1 MLNTTKLAPA
11 ASRVRGGLH
20 TLAALAATPLAPTD
34 YVDLF
39 DPLRSRT
46 DLRARIVSV
55 TPETDDASTVTLRP
69 GRMWQG
75 HRPGQFL
82 RIGVEVDGVR
92 HWRSYSLTSAPD
104 RADGLLTITV
114 QAIADGLVSG
124 QLVRRARSGE
134 LVALE
139 QAAGEFTLPD
149 PLPGKALFVTAGSGI
164 TPVMGMLRSH
174 LPQLDDVI
182 VVHSA
187 PTAEDTI
194 FGTELRAMAAS
205 GRLQLVERHT
215 RRDGRLD
222 PTQLAA
228 LVPDLA
234 ERETWACGPGGLL
247 DAVEEHWA
255 AAGWVDRLHTE
266 RFRASLVEP
275 GQGGTIAFSRS
286 DRTVLADGATSLL
299 DAGEDAG
306 VLMPSGCR
314 MGICFGCVV
323 PLRDGAVRDLR
334 TGDVTVVGPDDAV
347 PIQTCINA
355 AATACELDL

>member
-1 MLNTTKLAPA
+1 MMLTTKIAPA
-11 ASRVRGGLH
+11 ATRFRGGLH
-20 TLAALAATPLAPTD
+20 TLAELAATPLAPTD
-34 YVDLF
+34 YLDLL

-55 TPETDDASTVTLRP
+55 VPETAGASTVTLRP
-69 GRMWQG
+69 GKTWRR
-75 HRPGQFL
+75 HRPGQFV
-82 RIGVEVDGVR
+82 RVGVEVDGVR
-92 HWRSYSLTSAPD
+92 HWRSYSLTSPSD
-104 RADGLLTITV
+104 RADGLLSVTV
-114 QAIADGLVSG
+114 QTIPDGLVSNH
-124 QLVRRARSGE
+124 LVRQAQPGE
-134 LVALE
+134 LVHLD
-139 QAAGEFTLPD
+139 QAAGEFTLPAT
-149 PLPGKALFVTAGSGI
+149 LPTKTLFVTAGSGI

-174 LPQLDDVI
+174 LDDLSDVV

-187 PTAEDTI
+187 PTAQATI
-194 FGTELRAMAAS
+194 FGAELQAMADS
-205 GRLQLVERHT
+205 GRLRLVQRHT

-222 PTQLAA
+222 PAQLAE

-234 ERETWACGPGGLL
+234 ERETWACGPGELL
-247 DAVEEHWA
+247 DALEDHWT
-255 AAGWVDRLHTE
+255 GEGRGERLHTE
-266 RFRASLVEP
+266 RFRASLAEP
-275 GQGGTIAFSRS
+275 GQGGTIAFRRTGRS
-286 DRTVLADGATSLL
+286 VEADGATSLL

-334 TGDVTVVGPDDAV
+334 TGDVTVVGPDDEV

>member
-1 MLNTTKLAPA
+1 MLLTTKLAPA
-11 ASRVRGGLH
+11 ASRLRGGLH
-20 TLAALAATPLAPTD
+20 TLAELAATSLAPAD
-34 YVDLF
+34 YLDLL

-55 TPETDDASTVTLRP
+55 VPETAGASTVTLRP
-69 GRMWQG
+69 GRTWRP
-75 HRPGQFL
+75 HRPGQYV
-82 RIGVEVDGVR
+82 RIGVDVGGVR
-92 HWRSYSLTSAPD
+92 HWRSYSLTSPPD
-104 RADGLLTITV
+104 RDDGLLSITV
-114 QAIADGLVSG
+114 QTIPDGLVSG
-124 QLVRRARSGE
+124 HLVRRALPGE
-134 LVALE
+134 LVHLAE
-139 QAAGEFTLPD
+139 AAGEFTLPAT
-149 PLPGKALFVTAGSGI
+149 LPSRTLFVTAGSGI

-174 LPQLDDVI
+174 LDDLPDVV

-187 PTAEDTI
+187 PTAEATI
-194 FGTELRAMAAS
+194 FGAELRAMAAA
-205 GRLQLVERHT
+205 GRLRLVERHT

-222 PTQLAA
+222 PTQLAE

-234 ERETWACGPGGLL
+234 ERETWACGPGELL
-247 DAVEEHWA
+247 DALEDHWA
-255 AAGWVDRLHTE
+255 AEGCAERLHTE
-266 RFRASLVEP
+266 RFQAALAEP
-275 GQGGTIAFSRS
+275 GQGGTIAFRRS
-286 DRTVLADGATSLL
+286 DRRVEADGTTSLL

-334 TGDVTVVGPDDAV
+334 TGDVTVVGPDDEV

>member
-1 MLNTTKLAPA
+1 MMLTTKIAPA
-11 ASRVRGGLH
+11 ATRFRGGLH
-20 TLAALAATPLAPTD
+20 TLAELAVTPLAPTD
-34 YVDLF
+34 YLDLL

-55 TPETDDASTVTLRP
+55 APETAGASTVTLRP
-69 GRMWQG
+69 GRTWQG
-75 HRPGQFL
+75 HRPGQFV
-82 RIGVEVDGVR
+82 RVGVEVDGVR
-92 HWRSYSLTSAPD
+92 HWRSYSLTSSPD

-114 QAIADGLVSG
+114 QTIEDGLVSN
-124 QLVRRARSGE
+124 QLVRRAQSGE
-134 LVALE
+134 LVHVE
-139 QAAGEFTLPD
+139 QAAGEFTLP
-149 PLPGKALFVTAGSGI
+149 PTLPAKTLFVTAGSGI

-174 LPQLDDVI
+174 LDDLSDVV

-187 PTAEDTI
+187 PTADDTI
-194 FGTELRAMAAS
+194 FGAELQALADA
-205 GRLQLVERHT
+205 GRLRLVQRHT

-222 PTQLAA
+222 ATQLAD
-228 LVPDLA
+228 LVPDLVD
-234 ERETWACGPGGLL
+234 RETWACGPGELL
-247 DAVEEHWA
+247 DALEDHWA
-255 AAGWVDRLHTE
+255 DAGCAERLHIE
-266 RFRASLVEP
+266 RFRATLVEP
-275 GQGGTIAFSRS
+275 GQGGTIAFARS
-286 DRTVLADGATSLL
+286 GRSVEADGATSLL

-334 TGDVTVVGPDDAV
+334 TGDVTVVGPDDEV

>member
-1 MLNTTKLAPA
+1 MMLTTKIAPT
-11 ASRVRGGLH
+11 ASRFRGGLQA
-20 TLAALAATPLAPTD
+20 LAELAATPLAPAD
-34 YVDLF
+34 YLDLL

-55 TPETDDASTVTLRP
+55 VPETAGASTVTLRP
-69 GRMWQG
+69 GRTWAG
-75 HRPGQFL
+75 HRPGQFV
-82 RIGVEVDGVR
+82 RVGVEVDGVR
-92 HWRSYSLTSAPD
+92 HWRSYSLTSSPD
-104 RADGLLTITV
+104 RADGLLSITV
-114 QAIADGLVSG
+114 QSIPDGLVSN
-124 QLVRRARSGE
+124 QLVCRAQSGD
-134 LVALE
+134 LVHLA
-139 QAAGEFTLPD
+139 QAAGDFTLPVT
-149 PLPGKALFVTAGSGI
+149 LPAKALFVTAGSGI

-174 LPQLDDVI
+174 LDELSDVV

-187 PTAEDTI
+187 ATSQDTI
-194 FGTELRAMAAS
+194 FGAELRAMAGS
-205 GRLQLVERHT
+205 GRLRLVERHT

-222 PTQLAA
+222 PAQLAA

-234 ERETWACGPGGLL
+234 ERETWACGPGELL
-247 DAVEEHWA
+247 DALEDHWTSAGCVE
-255 AAGWVDRLHTE
+255 RLHTE

-275 GQGGTIAFSRS
+275 GQGGTIAFRRS
-286 DRTVLADGATSLL
+286 QRSVEADGATSLL

-334 TGDVTVVGPDDAV
+334 TGDVTLAGPDDEV
-347 PIQTCINA
+347 SIQTCINA

>member
-1 MLNTTKLAPA
+1 MTSTTNLAPA
-11 ASRVRGGLH
+11 TSRLRGGLH
-20 TLAALAATPLAPTD
+20 TLAALAATPLAPAD
-34 YVDLF
+34 YLDLL

-55 TPETDDASTVTLRP
+55 VPETAGASTVTLRP
-69 GRMWQG
+69 GRTWRP
-75 HRPGQFL
+75 HLPGQFV
-82 RIGVEVDGVR
+82 RVGVDVDGVR
-92 HWRSYSLTSAPD
+92 HWRSYSLTSPPD
-104 RADGLLTITV
+104 RSDGLLSITV
-114 QAIADGLVSG
+114 QTIPDGLVSAH
-124 QLVRRARSGE
+124 LVQHAQPGE
-134 LVALE
+134 LVHLA
-139 QAAGEFTLPD
+139 QAAGEFTLPAT
-149 PLPGKALFVTAGSGI
+149 LPAKTLFVTAGSGI

-174 LPQLDDVI
+174 LGELPDVV

-194 FGTELRAMAAS
+194 FGAELRAMAGS
-205 GRLQLVERHT
+205 GQLRLVERHT

-222 PTQLAA
+222 PDQLAE

-234 ERETWACGPGGLL
+234 ERETWACGPGELL
-247 DAVEEHWA
+247 DALEAHWTA
-255 AAGWVDRLHTE
+255 EGRAGRLHTE
-266 RFRASLVEP
+266 RFQASLAEP
-275 GQGGTIAFSRS
+275 GQGGTIAFRRS
-286 DRTVLADGATSLL
+286 GRSVEADGATSLL

-334 TGDVTVVGPDDAV
+334 TGEVTVVGPDDEV
-347 PIQTCINA
+347 RIQTCINA

>member
-1 MLNTTKLAPA
+1 MTSTTKLAPV
-11 ASRVRGGLH
+11 ASRLRGGLH
-20 TLAALAATPLAPTD
+20 TLAELAATPLAPAD
-34 YVDLF
+34 YLDLL

-55 TPETDDASTVTLRP
+55 VPETAGASTLTLRP
-69 GRMWQG
+69 GRSWRP
-75 HRPGQFL
+75 HRPGQFV
-82 RIGVEVDGVR
+82 RVGVDVDGVR
-92 HWRSYSLTSAPD
+92 HWRSYSLTSPPD
-104 RADGLLTITV
+104 RADGLLSIAVQTIP
-114 QAIADGLVSG
+114 DGLVSHH
-124 QLVRRARSGE
+124 LVRRAQPGD
-134 LVALE
+134 LVHLA
-139 QAAGEFTLPD
+139 QAAGEFTLPAS
-149 PLPGKALFVTAGSGI
+149 LPARTLFVTAGSGI

-174 LPQLDDVI
+174 LGDLSDVV

-187 PTAEDTI
+187 RTAEDTI
-194 FGTELRAMAAS
+194 FGAELRAMADG
-205 GRLQLVERHT
+205 GRLRLVERHT

-222 PTQLAA
+222 PARLAE

-234 ERETWACGPGGLL
+234 ERETWACGPGELL
-247 DAVEEHWA
+247 DALEDHWT
-255 AAGWVDRLHTE
+255 AAGCVERLHVE
-266 RFRASLVEP
+266 RFQATLAEP
-275 GQGGTIAFSRS
+275 GQGGTIAFRRAGRS
-286 DRTVLADGATSLL
+286 VEADGATSLL

-334 TGDVTVVGPDDAV
+334 TGEVTVVGPDDEV